1 MRRRSRLDWILLA
14 TLVPFWAL
22 CQLLHL
28 DRQLDERPLARFPV
42 YVAPAASATGYPT
55 VLGLWPE
62 VADRSTLRPGDRLR
76 ALGGVDLGGAGRLDV
91 LVQAYETAVEGVVL
105 ASVERAGTPLETS
118 LTLLPVPA
126 AWAQGVLSGALGISG
141 VLVLLGGRG
150 SRTARAYAVAALVYS
165 LHFCSLYGGS
175 PAQTRFG
182 VALLVATAALY
193 PPLAL
198 RAALLFPEGGRV
210 RSRIARALPWTL
222 VVTGPAVYVWLLGAP
237 SLGLFGFTY
246 ASVCYAAVTT
256 SLLAVLARNYGKA
269 DARGRRQMRWGVLGF
284 FLGMVPPAAAS
295 AAAALAPELRPVYEA
310 SLVFEVVIPL
320 FLFVAL
326 VRDNLFDID
335 RLVTLTGAWTL
346 SLLGGIGV
354 LVLLGP
360 PATAW
365 ASERTGLEPMTA
377 LVVLA
382 IALAAPAP
390 AAARRCRPLLERW
403 LFAERSRR
411 EAALRALRS
420 EIGQHDSAAELLRG
434 LCERLVEIVGLE
446 SCALFARA
454 DGRGFVPIFAR
465 GSLVPPG
472 FSAEG
477 RLAALLS
484 DADAPIVAERW
495 RRWVRQGALG
505 GDEAGALESLGAEV
519 LLPLRCGDVLD
530 AVVALGV
537 KASGDL
543 FTPSEVALL
552 DGVAERASA
561 RLALFDASTLDR
573 SELELYQQLARYAPG
588 AVAEELRRGE
598 PITPAER
605 EITIL
610 FVDIRGYTSFAAQR
624 DAPAI
629 FRVVNAYTR
638 AVSQIVREHGGAVVE
653 FHGDGLMATFGAPVA
668 LAGKER
674 LAVEAARE
682 IVKRL
687 EEGDLAEG
695 APLSCGVGIAT
706 GTAYVGDIQAADR
719 RIWAAIGNTTN
730 LAARLEGLT
739 RTLPAAI
746 VIDELTHQRCG
757 ETVADFRPRD
767 DVRLKGRDGLF
778 RVWLHAVREE
788 AIEATPRAA

>member
-1 MRRRSRLDWILLA
+1 MRRRSGLDRLLLA

-22 CQLLHL
+22 CQLLQL
-28 DRQLDERPLARFPV
+28 DRQLDERPIARFPV
-42 YVAPAASATGYPT
+42 YVAPAASPADYPT
-55 VLGLWPE
+55 LLALWPE
-62 VADRSTLRPGDRLR
+62 VAERSTLRPGDRLR
-76 ALGGVDLGGAGRLDV
+76 ALGGVDLAGAGRIDV
-91 LVQAYETAVEGVVL
+91 LVQAYESAEEGVVT
-105 ASVERAGTPLETS
+105 ASVERAGAPIETS
-118 LTLLPVPA
+118 LTLLPVSA
-126 AWAQGVLSGALGISG
+126 AWAQLVLSAALGLSG
-141 VLVLLGGRG
+141 VLVLFGGRG

-175 PAQTRFG
+175 PAETRFG

-193 PPLAL
+193 PPLVL
-198 RAALLFPEGGRV
+198 RAALLFPEGGGV
-210 RSRIARALPWTL
+210 RSRVARTLPWAL

-237 SLGLFGFTY
+237 SLGLFGFSY

-256 SLLAVLARNYGKA
+256 SLLVVLARNYGKA
-269 DARGRRQMRWGVLGF
+269 DARGRRQMRFGMLGL
-284 FLGMVPPAAAS
+284 FLGVVPPAAAA
-295 AAAALAPELRPVYEA
+295 AAAALAPQLRPLYEA
-310 SLVFEVVIPL
+310 SLVFEVAIPL

-346 SLLGGIGV
+346 SLLGGIGG

-360 PATAW
+360 LAAAW
-365 ASERTGLEPMTA
+365 ASERTGLEPITA
-377 LVVLA
+377 IAALA

-390 AAARRCRPLLERW
+390 SVAKRFRPVLERW
-403 LFAERSRR
+403 LFPERSRR
-411 EAALRALRS
+411 EVALRALRN
-420 EIGQHDSAAELLRG
+420 EIGRSGSAAELLRG
-434 LCERLVEIVGLE
+434 LCERLLEIVGLE
-446 SCALFARA
+446 SCALFARGEP
-454 DGRGFVPIFAR
+454 GRFVPIFAR

-472 FSAEG
+472 FSADG
-477 RLAALLS
+477 RLVALLAN
-484 DADAPIVAERW
+484 ADAPIVAARW

-505 GDEAGALESLGAEV
+505 DDEAGALESLGAEV
-519 LLPLRCGDVLD
+519 LLPLRCGDALD
-530 AVVALGV
+530 AVIALGV

-543 FTPSEVALL
+543 FTPSEVTLL
-552 DGVAERASA
+552 ESVAERASA
-561 RLALFDASTLDR
+561 RLSHFDAGTLER

-605 EITIL
+605 EVTIL

-624 DAPAI
+624 EAPAI

-668 LAGKER
+668 LADKER
-674 LAVEAARE
+674 FAVEAARA

-706 GTAYVGDIQAADR
+706 GSAYVGDIQSVDR

-730 LAARLEGLT
+730 LAARLEALT
-739 RTLPAAI
+739 RTLPASI
-746 VIDELTHQRCG
+746 VIDDLTHQRCV

-767 DVRLKGRDGLF
+767 DVRLKGRDGFF
-778 RVWLHAVREE
+778 RVWFHALRG
-788 AIEATPRAA
+788 AGD